1 MVSRPRV
8 RMIRKETDDIFSAE
22 LHLSLRQW
30 QRVPVASVFS
40 YTLSAVHSSAS
51 KNPQSLTIT
60 FWPLLEKLKEVL
72 RVRVGGGGVLP
83 LERHAGGR
91 AGDELRLVLVVGNL
105 AQVLHSTVMAL
116 KPCKNIRDVGP
127 EISRTHLQLW

>member
-83 LERHAGGR
+83 LERHAGGGT
-91 AGDELRLVLVVGNL
+91 GDELRLVLVVGHL
-105 AQVLHSTVMAL
+105 AQVLHSTVVTL
-116 KPCKNIRDVGP
+116 KPCNDVRDVRL
-127 EISRTHLQLW
+127 EISRTYLQLW